1 LIFHRK
7 FSPGIRFE
15 VSEQVLARIEGGV
28 GRLTL
33 NRPEQRNAMSVEMST
48 LLSQRLRDME
58 QDAAI
63 RCIVLDGAG
72 KHFVAG
78 GDIKAWGRLLPMS
91 PSQRGE
97 DFRVRLG
104 ASFPLIEQLE
114 SLTKPLVVAVRGYSV
129 GAGLCFVLAA
139 DFVIADDTAK
149 FLFASTKAALNPDMG
164 LTYWLPRVVGARRA
178 YRLALL
184 GSQLGPAEAKD
195 LGIVDDVVAPDALE
209 DALAALTNGILA
221 TPSRAA
227 METKRL
233 IRQSGHNTLA
243 AQFSAEVDGIAA
255 CAGEADFVE
264 AVSAFSQKRPPKFG

>member
-1 LIFHRK
+1 V
-7 FSPGIRFE
+7 G
-15 VSEQVLARIEGGV
+15 EQVLSRIEGGV

-48 LLSQRLRDME
+48 LLRQKLHDME
-58 QDAAI
+58 QDPAI

-72 KHFVAG
+72 EHFVAG
-78 GDIKAWGRLLPMS
+78 GDVKAWGRLLTLS

-97 DFRVRLG
+97 DFRIRLES
-104 ASFPLIEQLE
+104 SFPLIEQLE
-114 SLTKPLVVAVRGYSV
+114 SLTKPLIAAVRGYTV

-139 DFVIADDTAK
+139 DFVIADETAK
-149 FLFASTKAALNPDMG
+149 FVFGNTKVALNPDMG
-164 LTYWLPRVVGARRA
+164 LTYWLPRVIGERRA

-184 GSQLGPAEAKD
+184 GSQLGSAEAKD

-209 DALAALTNGILA
+209 DALTALTNRILA
-221 TPSRAA
+221 TPVRAA

-233 IRQSGHNTLA
+233 IRQSGHNTIA

-255 CAGEADFVE
+255 CAGEADFLE
-264 AVSAFSQKRPPKFG
+264 AVTAFSQKRPPKFG

>member
-1 LIFHRK
+1 
-7 FSPGIRFE
+7 
-15 VSEQVLARIEGGV
+15 VSERVLSRIEGGV

-48 LLSQRLRDME
+48 LLRQKLRDME
-58 QDAAI
+58 QDTAI

-72 KHFVAG
+72 EHFVAG
-78 GDIKAWGRLLPMS
+78 GDVKAWGRLLTMS

-97 DFRVRLG
+97 DFRIRLNS
-104 ASFPLIEQLE
+104 SFPLIEQLE
-114 SLTKPLVVAVRGYSV
+114 SLTKPLIVAVRGYTV

-139 DFVIADDTAK
+139 DFVIADETAK
-149 FLFASTKAALNPDMG
+149 FLFGNTKVALNPDMG
-164 LTYWLPRVVGARRA
+164 LTYWLPRVVGGRRA

-184 GSQLGPAEAKD
+184 GSQLGSAEAKD

-209 DALAALTNGILA
+209 DALSALTNRILA
-221 TPSRAA
+221 IPARAA

-233 IRQSGHNTLA
+233 FRQSQHNTVT

-255 CAGEADFVE
+255 CAAEADFLE
-264 AVSAFSQKRPPKFG
+264 AVTAFAQKRPPKFG